1 VTFVFLPGGHALFA
15 ERMTTRSGHPMPPS
29 PLDDQPV
36 VLEEPSR
43 EPGPGTAEI
52 DQPSATIVAEAVAD
66 LHVQLFLTPTKEKE
80 TPQ

>member
-1 VTFVFLPGGHALFA
+1 MTFVFLPGGHALFA
-15 ERMTTRSGHPMPPS
+15 ERRTTRSGHPMPPS

-36 VLEEPSR
+36 ALGEPSR
-43 EPGPGTAEI
+43 ELSRGAAEI

-66 LHVQLFLTPTKEKE
+66 LHVQLFLTPAKEKE